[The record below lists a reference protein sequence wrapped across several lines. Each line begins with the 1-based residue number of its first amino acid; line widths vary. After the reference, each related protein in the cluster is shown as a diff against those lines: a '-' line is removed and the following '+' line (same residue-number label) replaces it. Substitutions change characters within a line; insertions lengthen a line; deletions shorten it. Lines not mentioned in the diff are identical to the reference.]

1 MSARL
6 VPLLALSVACAAEP
20 PAPPPAPSPGPAPK
34 AGPPPSHPGGPPPGH
49 AAFRANPT
57 FDLLPVPPIEQ
68 RTIVLI
74 SLDTVRADRLG
85 AYGGRAET
93 PNLTAL
99 AAKGARFDQAVT
111 HFPETCLSH
120 WAMHSG
126 VPPEAHGD
134 APAVSGSIYT
144 GPTLAE
150 IAQRSGY
157 ATAAFI
163 GGVTL
168 TDASCGLA
176 RGFDRYDDRFGV
188 DRADMKRPGREVTQ
202 RAVAWM
208 GQQQGPYFAFLHYFD
223 AHFPYTPAPPWDTR
237 YDPDYAGTLTGSDA
251 DLRPYRDGDQ
261 VPSAADLAHVLALY
275 DGELS
280 ELDSLL
286 RPVLD
291 AAGPD
296 ALVLVTADHGESFD
310 HDYYFNHRDALWD
323 GVMRVPWILRG
334 PGVPAGL
341 VVAQQLGLMDTA
353 PTLLELA
360 GLPRD
365 RRMVGRSVAPLLRGE
380 PLDPRPVYATTDP
393 NRLGTQR
400 AVRRPT
406 AKRLNGPY
414 GTFVY
419 DLVADP
425 AEGQPGPAA
434 GTFDAA
440 WAPHVASLEA
450 LSAHRVA
457 APAPR
462 IPSADEDAR
471 LQALGYRDPAP
482 GEAPPPPP

>member
-6 VPLLALSVACAAEP
+6 VPLLALLVACATEP
-20 PAPPPAPSPGPAPK
+20 TAPPTDRPGPGLAP
-34 AGPPPSHPGGPPPGH
+34 PGGPPVAPRGAPMPGH
-49 AAFRANPT
+49 AAFRATPT
-57 FDLLPVPPIEQ
+57 FDLLPVPPVEQ
-68 RTIVLI
+68 RSIVLV

-93 PNLTAL
+93 PSLTAM
-99 AAKGARFDQAVT
+99 AARGARFDQAVT

-134 APAVSGSIYT
+134 APAVSGSTYS

-168 TDASCGLA
+168 TDASCGMA
-176 RGFDRYDDRFGV
+176 RGFDRYDDRFRV

-223 AHFPYTPAPPWDTR
+223 AHFPYTPSPPWDTR
-237 YDPDYAGTLTGSDA
+237 YDPDYQGSLTGSDR

-261 VPSAADLAHVLALY
+261 TPTAADLAHVLALY

-280 ELDSLL
+280 ELDALL

-310 HDYYFNHRDALWD
+310 HDYWFSC
-323 GVMRVPWILRG
+323 
-334 PGVPAGL
+334 PAIG
-341 VVAQQLGLMDTA
+341 AWWAAASRRCSAARPSQTA
-353 PTLLELA
+353 PST
-360 GLPRD
+360 
-365 RRMVGRSVAPLLRGE
+365 
-380 PLDPRPVYATTDP
+380 
-393 NRLGTQR
+393 
-400 AVRRPT
+400 
-406 AKRLNGPY
+406 
-414 GTFVY
+414 
-419 DLVADP
+419 
-425 AEGQPGPAA
+425 
-434 GTFDAA
+434 
-440 WAPHVASLEA
+440 
-450 LSAHRVA
+450 
-457 APAPR
+457 
-462 IPSADEDAR
+462 
-471 LQALGYRDPAP
+471 
-482 GEAPPPPP
+482 PPPTRTARARSGR